1 MSIGINSF
9 LIVSGLLFA
18 IGFLGVLLRKNT
30 LVIYMSLELM
40 LNAVNL
46 ALVAFSRFNNTMD
59 GNLFVFFIIT
69 VAAAEVA
76 VGLAIIVALYRRRET
91 VMVDQ
96 LNALSR

>member
-1 MSIGINSF
+1 MT
-9 LIVSGLLFA
+9 VGLNAFILVAGMLFA
-18 IGFLGVLLRKNT
+18 IGLLGVLLRKNT

-46 ALVAFSRFNNTMD
+46 ALVAFSRYNGTMD

-76 VGLAIIVALYRRRET
+76 VGLAIIVALYRRRQT

>member
-1 MSIGINSF
+1 MTVGLNAFI
-9 LIVSGLLFA
+9 LVAALLFA
-18 IGFLGVLLRKNT
+18 IGLFGVILRKNT

-46 ALVAFSRFNNTMD
+46 ALVAFSRYNGMMD

-76 VGLAIIVALYRRRET
+76 LGLAIIVALFRLRQT

-96 LNALSR
+96 LTSLSR

>member
-1 MSIGINSF
+1 MTVGLNAFILLAS
-9 LIVSGLLFA
+9 LLFA
-18 IGFLGVLLRKNT
+18 IGMLGVLLRKNT
-30 LVIYMSLELM
+30 LVLYMSLELM

-46 ALVAFSRFNNTMD
+46 ALVAFSRYNGTMD

-76 VGLAIIVALYRRRET
+76 VGLAIIVALFRKRQT

-96 LNALSR
+96 LNSLSQ

>member
-1 MSIGINSF
+1 MTVGLNAFI
-9 LIVSGLLFA
+9 LVAGLLFA
-18 IGFLGVLLRKNT
+18 VGLLGVTLRQNT

-46 ALVAFSRFNNTMD
+46 ALVAFSRSNGTTD

-76 VGLAIIVALYRRRET
+76 VGLAIIVALFRRRQS
-91 VMVDQ
+91 VMVDK

>member
-1 MSIGINSF
+1 MTVGLNAF
-9 LIVSGLLFA
+9 LILAGLLFA
-18 IGFLGVLLRKNT
+18 VGLLGVTLRQNT

-46 ALVAFSRFNNTMD
+46 AFVAFARYNGTMD

-76 VGLAIIVALYRRRET
+76 LGLAIIVALFRRRQS

-96 LNALSR
+96 LNALSH

>member
-1 MSIGINSF
+1 M
-9 LIVSGLLFA
+9 LF
-18 IGFLGVLLRKNT
+18 
-30 LVIYMSLELM
+30 MSLELM

-76 VGLAIIVALYRRRET
+76 VGLAIIVALYRKRQT
-91 VMVDQ
+91 VMVDE
-96 LNALSR
+96 LKALEN

>member
-1 MSIGINSF
+1 MTVGLNAFI
-9 LIVSGLLFA
+9 LLSGLLFA
-18 IGFLGVLLRKNT
+18 IGLLGVLLRKNT
-30 LVIYMSLELM
+30 IVIYMSLELM

-46 ALVAFSRFNNTMD
+46 ALVAFSRYNGTMD

-76 VGLAIIVALYRRRET
+76 VGLAIIVALFRKRQT